1 MQDTSNNYFFYSE
14 RELVDLVD
22 FFFLFSCSA
31 SRLTKS
37 IDLIDYNARD
47 ASELMAIII

>member
-1 MQDTSNNYFFYSE
+1 MGIHVQKLLLASE
-14 RELVDLVD
+14 RDLVDLVD
-22 FFFLFSCSA
+22 FSFSCSA